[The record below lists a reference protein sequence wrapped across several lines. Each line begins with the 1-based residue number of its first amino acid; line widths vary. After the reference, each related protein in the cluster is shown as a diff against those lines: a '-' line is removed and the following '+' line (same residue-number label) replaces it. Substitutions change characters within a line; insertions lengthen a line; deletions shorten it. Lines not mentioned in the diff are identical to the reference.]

1 MKAVVFVDCQK
12 DFLRGGVLP
21 FGWPVED
28 NFQKVVD
35 FAKETVM
42 ASNSRIYA
50 TRDTHEK
57 TVFKDAGTVV
67 KFDEYGR
74 VADTEKL
81 DGKPQ
86 SGYFATLE
94 GQKLPVEHCVEG
106 SDGWMVDERLFD
118 AFDGKAT
125 FVNKP
130 TFGSFDLADLVA
142 EDAHLAGES
151 VDEIILVGYDLS
163 ICVISNAL
171 LLRAK
176 FPNAKIV
183 IKKDLCGCVTEETFN
198 AALSVAKCCQID
210 VE

>member
-21 FGWPVED
+21 FGWPVDD

-35 FAKETVM
+35 FAKQIVAKPEY
-42 ASNSRIYA
+42 RIYA

-57 TVFKDAGTVV
+57 TKWQQTSDWVRSEDSGEALAKA
-67 KFDEYGR
+67 
-74 VADTEKL
+74 
-81 DGKPQ
+81 KPE
-86 SGYFATLE
+86 SGYYATLE
-94 GQKLPVEHCVEG
+94 GQRLPVEHCVEG
-106 SDGWMVDERLFD
+106 SDGWMVDDRLLDVF
-118 AFDGKAT
+118 GENAT

-130 TFGSFDLADLVA
+130 TFGSFDLADIIA
-142 EDAHLAGES
+142 EDAADAGED
-151 VDEIILVGYDLS
+151 VDEIVLLGYDLS

-198 AALSVAKCCQID
+198 AALSVAGCCQID